1 MELQEKDFEL
11 VVSKQEL
18 GTLETNALTILDK
31 VKEILPNYKAEN
43 YTEDTIDLAVKDRA
57 LLNNTSKLLNKQRIE
72 LEKKFM
78 QPFENFK
85 SIVRETTDLINE
97 ASSKIDEIVKDVENK
112 AKAKKRVEL
121 ETIFTK
127 YIGELDQVLTFE
139 KIFNEKWL
147 NKTYKIE
154 LIEKEIE
161 EKISTIRNDLLAIGN
176 LKSKYEVEL
185 KNDYLLNFNLS
196 EVINKNNELM
206 KKEELLKSQ
215 QEDSTKV
222 VEEKKIENM
231 EKMANTKV
239 EEKVTDKI
247 LTYVLKITGKTSQMK
262 ALRQFLETNEMTF
275 EKVGDR

>member
-11 VVSKQEL
+11 IVQKQEL
-18 GTLETNALTILDK
+18 GTLETNALTILEK
-31 VKEILPNYKAEN
+31 VKGILPNYRAEN

-112 AKAKKRVEL
+112 AKDKKRTEI
-121 ETIFTK
+121 ENIFVK
-127 YIGELDQVLTFE
+127 HIGELKQILTFE
-139 KIFNEKWL
+139 KIFNERWL
-147 NKTYKIE
+147 NKTYKLE

-176 LKSKYEVEL
+176 LNSKYEVEL

-215 QEDSTKV
+215 QENSTKV

-231 EKMANTKV
+231 EKMANTKI
-239 EEKVTDKI
+239 EEKITDKV

-262 ALRQFLETNEMTF
+262 ALRQFLETNEMPF
-275 EKVGDR
+275 EKIGDN

>member
-11 VVSKQEL
+11 IVSKQEL

-43 YTEDTIDLAVKDRA
+43 YTEETIDLAVKDRA

-112 AKAKKRVEL
+112 AKAKKRAKIEN
-121 ETIFTK
+121 IFIK
-127 YIGELDQVLTFE
+127 YVGELDQILTFE

-161 EKISTIRNDLLAIGN
+161 EKISIIRNDLLAIGN
-176 LKSKYEVEL
+176 LKSKYEIEL

-222 VEEKKIENM
+222 VEEKNFENM
-231 EKMANTKV
+231 KKMANTKV

-275 EKVGDR
+275 EKVGDK